1 MDMRGG
7 WSIAILRQNCFSH
20 SAAKNQTG
28 IFQCFTDS
36 GNPKIL
42 GNRGVGHDF
51 CRNFLSHST
60 EKNHTGI
67 LHCFTGSGIEKIF
80 A

>member
-1 MDMRGG
+1 MDMSGG
-7 WSIAILRQNCFSH
+7 WIFAMFRPNCFSH

-28 IFQCFTDS
+28 IFQSFTDS
-36 GNPKIL
+36 GNQKNL
-42 GNRGVGHDF
+42 GNRGVGHAF
-51 CRNFLSHST
+51 CRNVLSHGT

-67 LHCFTGSGIEKIF
+67 LHCFTGSGIENFF